1 MKIKEILSEG
11 GTGSL
16 TTAVARAMPTT
27 WNLPGL
33 KGQDPYYQYRMGLA
47 LANARS
53 DQPMDATSAFGENMT
68 IVSYTD
74 ADDETVK
81 LALKQMGPEYAKGA
95 KSISS
100 RKSKEAT
107 DVSTTS
113 PVAKRKPNKW
123 GV

>member
-1 MKIKEILSEG
+1 MKINEILVEG

-16 TTAVARAMPTT
+16 TAAVARAMPTT

-33 KGQDPYYQYRMGLA
+33 KGQDPYYQYRMGVA
-47 LANARS
+47 MANARTGVS
-53 DQPMDATSAFGENMT
+53 MDTASAFGENMT
-68 IVSYTD
+68 IVGYTD

-95 KSISS
+95 RSIAT
-100 RKSKEAT
+100 RKSEEAA
-107 DVSTTS
+107 DVNKSS
-113 PVAKRKPNKW
+113 PVPPKKRNKY

>member
-1 MKIKEILSEG
+1 MKINEILNEG

-47 LANARS
+47 MANARS
-53 DQPMDATSAFGENMT
+53 EHPMDSASAFGENMT
-68 IVSYTD
+68 IVAYTD

-81 LALKQMGPEYAKGA
+81 LALKQMGPKYAQGA
-95 KSISS
+95 KSIASK
-100 RKSKEAT
+100 KSQEAL
-107 DVSTTS
+107 DVMPKS